1 MENVPQQFHPEYRK
15 FLEGYD
21 CWNNVLKS
29 SLGVQEELERAMKQW
44 HQPYLATSHM
54 IDIPRIETLQLT
66 KVLVASQQW
75 QSLLE
80 QATVSQRILD
90 NLKETQERWRNLLNP
105 MQEPLSHL
113 DTAMKLSLD
122 GAVHQIT
129 ATERILAGID
139 FNAWRLRLAL
149 PEQAFLG
156 LEHVLDKIGVAYKHL
171 TDSANLIPSVS
182 YVQELTVSAPAR
194 ELFTLG
200 HAINAIYSTYD
211 EDSWADFPDAQLV
224 AAIEEEASD
233 CVVLLRSLDPALA
246 QPYIGA
252 REALRRQNPDR
263 VRHIL
268 TSLRELWSH
277 LFRRLAPD
285 KSVMEWIGEAKKD
298 LLQSGRPT
306 RRARVLYI
314 CRDLNHSALADF
326 VVEDTRALVKL
337 VEFLNHVHELTPE
350 LTDMQLRA
358 LFLKTDSW
366 LLYLLRICG
375 GRGA

>member
-15 FLEGYD
+15 FLENYD
-21 CWNNVLKS
+21 RWNNMLQS
-29 SLGVQEELERAMKQW
+29 SLSLQEHLERAMKQL
-44 HQPYLATSHM
+44 HQPYLDIAHM
-54 IDIPRIETLQLT
+54 IDMPRIETLQLP

-75 QSLLE
+75 QTMLD
-80 QATVSQRILD
+80 QATASQRILD
-90 NLKETQERWRNLLNP
+90 DLKETQQRWLNIFKP
-105 MQEPLSHL
+105 MRETLSHL
-113 DTAMKLSLD
+113 DAAMKLPL
-122 GAVHQIT
+122 GNVPHQLI
-129 ATERILAGID
+129 ATERIFAGID
-139 FNAWRLRLAL
+139 FAAWRLRLAL
-149 PEQAFLG
+149 PERAFYG
-156 LEHVLDKIGVAYKHL
+156 LEDVIDKVSIAYKHL
-171 TDSANLIPSVS
+171 ADSMSAITNVS
-182 YVQELTVSAPAR
+182 YVPEFSITAPAR
-194 ELFTLG
+194 EIFTLG
-200 HAINAIYSTYD
+200 HAINAIYSAYD
-211 EDSWADFPDAQLV
+211 EDSWVDSPDAQLV
-224 AAIEEEASD
+224 AEIEEEASD
-233 CVVLLRSLDPALA
+233 CMVLLRSLDPALA

-252 REALRRQNPDR
+252 REALRSQNPDR

-285 KSVMEWIGEAKKD
+285 KSVMEWVGDAKED

-326 VVEDTRALVKL
+326 VAEDTRALVKL
-337 VEFLNHVHELTPE
+337 VEFLNHMHELTPE

-375 GRGA
+375 GRGV

>member
-1 MENVPQQFHPEYRK
+1 MGNVPQQFYPEYNK

-29 SLGVQEELERAMKQW
+29 SLGVQAELERAMKQL
-44 HQPYLATSHM
+44 HQPYLDIPHM
-54 IDIPRIETLQLT
+54 IDIPRMETLQLP
-66 KVLVASQQW
+66 KVLAASQQW
-75 QSLLE
+75 QTLLE
-80 QATVSQRILD
+80 ETTVSQRILD
-90 NLKETQERWRNLLNP
+90 NLKETQERWRNVFNP
-105 MQEPLSHL
+105 MQESLIRL

-122 GAVHQIT
+122 GVVHQIT

-171 TDSANLIPSVS
+171 TDSTSLIPNVS

-200 HAINAIYSTYD
+200 HAINAIHSAYD
-211 EDSWADFPDAQLV
+211 EDSWADSPDARLV
-224 AAIEEEASD
+224 AEIEEETSD
-233 CVVLLRSLDPALA
+233 CVALLRSLDPALA
-246 QPYIGA
+246 QPYMGA
-252 REALRRQNPDR
+252 RDALRSQNPDR

-285 KSVMEWIGEAKKD
+285 KSVMEWIGDAKED

-326 VVEDTRALVKL
+326 VVEDSRALVKL
-337 VEFLNHVHELTPE
+337 IEFLNHVHELTPE

-375 GRGA
+375 GRGV

>member
-1 MENVPQQFHPEYRK
+1 
-15 FLEGYD
+15 
-21 CWNNVLKS
+21 
-29 SLGVQEELERAMKQW
+29 MKQW
-44 HQPYLATSHM
+44 HQPYLDIPHM

-66 KVLVASQQW
+66 KVIAVSQQW
-75 QSLLE
+75 QTMLD
-80 QATVSQRILD
+80 QATASQRILD
-90 NLKETQERWRNLLNP
+90 NFKETEQRWLNAFKP
-105 MQEPLSHL
+105 MQETLSHL
-113 DTAMKLSLD
+113 DTAMKLSL
-122 GAVHQIT
+122 GNVAHQII
-129 ATERILAGID
+129 ATERIFAGID
-139 FNAWRLRLAL
+139 FDAWRLKLAL
-149 PEQAFLG
+149 PERAFYG
-156 LEHVLDKIGVAYKHL
+156 LEHVVDKVSVAYKHL
-171 TDSANLIPSVS
+171 VDTTNLIANVS
-182 YVQELTVSAPAR
+182 YVPELVITAPAR

-200 HAINAIYSTYD
+200 HAINSIYSAYD
-211 EDSWADFPDAQLV
+211 EDSWADSPDAQLV
-224 AAIEEEASD
+224 AEIEEEASD
-233 CVVLLRSLDPALA
+233 CMVLLRSLDPALL

-252 REALRRQNPDR
+252 REALRSQNPDR

-277 LFRRLAPD
+277 LFHRLAPD
-285 KSVMEWIGEAKKD
+285 KSVMEWVGDAKED

>member
-1 MENVPQQFHPEYRK
+1 MENLPQQFHPQYTK

-21 CWNNVLKS
+21 RWNNILNP
-29 SLGVQEELERAMKQW
+29 SLGLLEELERAMKQW
-44 HQPYLATSHM
+44 HQPYLDITRM
-54 IDIPRIETLQLT
+54 IDIPRTETSQLT
-66 KVLVASQQW
+66 KVLAASQQW
-75 QSLLE
+75 QTMLDQST
-80 QATVSQRILD
+80 ASQHILD
-90 NLKETQERWRNLLNP
+90 NFKETEQRWLNAFKP
-105 MQEPLSHL
+105 MQGTLSHL
-113 DTAMKLSLD
+113 DTAMKLSL
-122 GAVHQIT
+122 GNVAHQII
-129 ATERILAGID
+129 ATERIFAGID
-139 FNAWRLRLAL
+139 FDAWRLKLAL
-149 PEQAFLG
+149 PERAFYG
-156 LEHVLDKIGVAYKHL
+156 LEHVVDKVGVAYKHL
-171 TDSANLIPSVS
+171 VDTTNLIANVS
-182 YVQELTVSAPAR
+182 YVPELVITAPAR
-194 ELFTLG
+194 EIFTLG
-200 HAINAIYSTYD
+200 HAINSIYSVYD
-211 EDSWADFPDAQLV
+211 EDSWADSPDAQLV
-224 AAIEEEASD
+224 AEIEEEASD
-233 CVVLLRSLDPALA
+233 CVVLLRSLDPALL

-252 REALRRQNPDR
+252 REALRSQNPDR

-298 LLQSGRPT
+298 HLQSGRPT
-306 RRARVLYI
+306 RRARILYI